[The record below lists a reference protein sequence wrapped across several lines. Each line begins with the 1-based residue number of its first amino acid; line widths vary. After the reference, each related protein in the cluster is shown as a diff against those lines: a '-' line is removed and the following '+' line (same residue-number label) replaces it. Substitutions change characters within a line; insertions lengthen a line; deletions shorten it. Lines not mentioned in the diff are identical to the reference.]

1 MPNSSHVLSRLLSSI
16 VTQVRISSI
25 SLDQDVKDFLMIKL
39 TCQMQRSV
47 ASMRTNV
54 GVGPVLSRLKCKQT
68 ADKWKQIADKCKQI
82 ADKCKQIAD
91 KM

>member
-1 MPNSSHVLSRLLSSI
+1 
-16 VTQVRISSI
+16 
-25 SLDQDVKDFLMIKL
+25 
-39 TCQMQRSV
+39 MQRSV
-47 ASMRTNV
+47 ASMGTNV